1 MKCNSMTIKRIFVRC
16 KRELVVRMSL
26 LRLVGLTTY
35 HLHHYNTT
43 SRTCTNR
50 TTSGHGITRVT
61 LTRNVTSVNNDTV
74 GTRVLYTTYNQYC
87 CSTRL
92 CIVTCITNTK
102 SAILS
107 LAQLQEPFVTNSHF
121 NHNSD

>member
-1 MKCNSMTIKRIFVRC
+1 
-16 KRELVVRMSL
+16 MSL

-35 HLHHYNTT
+35 RLHHYNTT

-50 TTSGHGITRVT
+50 TTSGNGITRVT
-61 LTRNVTSVNNDTV
+61 LTRNFTSVNNATI

-92 CIVTCITNTK
+92 CIVVTCIINTM

-107 LAQLQEPFVTNSHF
+107 LAQQQPFVANSHF
-121 NHNSD
+121 NHKSD